1 VAEIT
6 MRNLRDPN
14 RDGAIDAEDFLARA
28 DTLGAIGM
36 PVLISDFS
44 QFYRLA
50 RYLNQSSKQ
59 SNAVVV
65 GVPALVDLFDSKYY
79 IDLQGGI
86 LEAIGR
92 LFANDLIVY
101 VSPTCEPTTNK
112 IVTLTDFRVAPG
124 LENLFAYLIDAKR
137 LRPLEKWD
145 ESALRVHSID
155 VLRCINAMDDSWRA
169 MVPRDVAN
177 VITQRGLFGCRKPT
191 A

>member
-1 VAEIT
+1 
-6 MRNLRDPN
+6 MRNLRDLN

-50 RYLNQSSKQ
+50 RYLNQNSKQ

-65 GVPALVDLFDSKYY
+65 GVPALADLFDPKYY
-79 IDLQGGI
+79 ADLQGGI

-101 VSPTCEPTTNK
+101 VSPTFDQTTQSL
-112 IVTLTDFRVAPG
+112 VTLNEFRVAPG
-124 LENLFAYLIDAKR
+124 LENLFAYLTGARR
-137 LRPLEKWD
+137 LRPLETWD
-145 ESALRVHSID
+145 EPSLRVHSID
-155 VLRCINAMDDSWRA
+155 VLRCIDGNDDSWQA
-169 MVPRDVAN
+169 MVPSEVAH
-177 VITQRGLFGCRKPT
+177 VIQRRGLFGCRKPT